1 MGDFEFPRQTDGEFL
16 AARFAFHRPHLR
28 AVAHRMPG
36 SSAGAADAADAVQ
49 EAWFRLSRTDAFLA
63 G

>member
-28 AVAHRMPG
+28 AVAHRMLG
-36 SSAGAADAADAVQ
+36 SFAEAADAVQ